1 MFYLGISLIFLIVAT
16 YIDRLLQTLVFQNFD
31 STFISSICCVI
42 PYVMSWHVINHTKE
56 IWHKKFQKGEK
67 SFASLFFS
75 SKSYVKMISAKL
87 KWILNNMIYIFC
99 DNYHIISFVY
109 DSMISGNNIFFSR
122 KALQQ
127 NS

>member
-1 MFYLGISLIFLIVAT
+1 MVYLGISLIFLIVAA
-16 YIDRLLQTLVFQNFD
+16 YIDRLLQTLAFENFD

-75 SKSYVKMISAKL
+75 
-87 KWILNNMIYIFC
+87 
-99 DNYHIISFVY
+99 
-109 DSMISGNNIFFSR
+109 
-122 KALQQ
+122 
-127 NS
+127 